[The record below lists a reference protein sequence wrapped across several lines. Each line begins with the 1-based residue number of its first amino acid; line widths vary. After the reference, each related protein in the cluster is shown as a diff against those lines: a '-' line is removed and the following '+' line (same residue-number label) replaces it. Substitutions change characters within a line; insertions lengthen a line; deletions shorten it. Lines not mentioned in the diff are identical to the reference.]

1 MKTLSVGEI
10 LWDVFPEQ
18 EFLGGA
24 ALNFA
29 VNATRLGD
37 NATLMTAVGNDAR
50 GRAALISMQSLGL
63 TTSFVQT
70 TDEIPTGVAHV
81 TTNSHGEPQ
90 FEIPRPAAFD
100 CIEVSP
106 EILQKL
112 ATLRP
117 DWIYFGTLLQMEP
130 RIEQAI
136 RTIKKSLPNV
146 RCFYDI
152 NLRSGQ
158 WSLPLVER
166 LSAMASV
173 VKLNEAEARTLH
185 ERTATATEDFSLETF
200 CEQWSSRY
208 ELESICITLGA
219 AGCCIH
225 QDGRTQIVPGYS
237 ISVGD
242 TVGAGD
248 AFSAAFLHGYG
259 RDWPMDKTARF
270 ANALGSIVA
279 SRPGA
284 TPAWTVEECWKLA
297 YLPGV

>member
-1 MKTLSVGEI
+1 
-10 LWDVFPEQ
+10 
-18 EFLGGA
+18 
-24 ALNFA
+24 
-29 VNATRLGD
+29 
-37 NATLMTAVGNDAR
+37 LMTAVGNDAR
-50 GRAALISMQSLGL
+50 GRAALAIMRLLGL
-63 TTSFVQT
+63 TREFVQS
-70 TDEIPTGVAHV
+70 TDKFLTGVAIV
-81 TTNSHGEPQ
+81 STNSLGEPQ

-106 EILQKL
+106 ETLHRI
-112 ATLRP
+112 AVLRP
-117 DWIYFGTLLQMEP
+117 EWLYFGTLLQMEP

-136 RTIKKSLPNV
+136 RTIKISLPNV
-146 RCFYDI
+146 RCFYDV
-152 NLRSGQ
+152 NLRAGQ
-158 WSLPLVER
+158 WNLPLVER
-166 LSAMASV
+166 LCAMASV

-185 ERTATATEDFSLETF
+185 ELTATAIEGFSLETF

-208 ELESICITLGA
+208 ELEAICITLGA

-225 QDGRTQIVPGYS
+225 QDGHTQIIPGHA

-259 RDWPMDKTARF
+259 RNWPIDKTACF

-284 TPAWTVEECWKLA
+284 TPEWTVDECWKLA
-297 YLPGV
+297 SLPCV